1 MDRITSFVL
10 LNTVLLCSAIAEPEN
25 KQVDES
31 SHNYTESS
39 TLMAEDRELW
49 CDEMKS
55 KLKMRKA
62 SKDPF
67 GLAKNY
73 VKKVAAPKIVEQ
85 QDEVVNRDF
94 ENSIQNLK
102 IGVINA
108 AKRTFWLNSKSY
120 QAGSIFNMKSLSL
133 GIDFKVKVISVN
145 SSGII
150 FEDMNSGKT
159 SNKPIGGRPAGFS
172 SGSGIKKVDGIR
184 SSGEGGS
191 VTVE

>member
-10 LNTVLLCSAIAEPEN
+10 LNIVLLCSAIAEPEN

-85 QDEVVNRDF
+85 QDAVINRDF
-94 ENSIQNLK
+94 ENSIRNLK

-108 AKRTFWLNSKSY
+108 TERTFLLNSETY

-133 GIDFKVKVISVN
+133 GIDFRVKVISVN

>member
-73 VKKVAAPKIVEQ
+73 VKKVEAPKRVEKQ
-85 QDEVVNRDF
+85 NEVVNRDF
-94 ENSIQNLK
+94 ENTIQNLK

-108 AKRTFWLNSKSY
+108 TERTFWLDSKTY
-120 QAGSIFNMKSLSL
+120 QAGSIFNMTSLSL
-133 GIDFKVKVISVN
+133 GIDFKVKLISVN

-150 FEDMNSGKT
+150 LEDMNSGKA
-159 SNKPIGGRPAGFS
+159 SNEPIGGRPTGFS
-172 SGSGIKKVDGIR
+172 SGSGIKGIDDIR
-184 SSGEGGS
+184 SSGGGS

>member
-10 LNTVLLCSAIAEPEN
+10 LNIVLLCSAIAEPEN

-73 VKKVAAPKIVEQ
+73 VKKVAAPKKVEQ
-85 QDEVVNRDF
+85 QNEVVNRDF
-94 ENSIQNLK
+94 ENTIQNLE

-108 AKRTFWLNSKSY
+108 AKREFLLNSKTY

>member
-94 ENSIQNLK
+94 ENSIRNLK

-108 AKRTFWLNSKSY
+108 AKREFLLNSNTYK
-120 QAGSIFNMKSLSL
+120 AGSIFNMKSISL
-133 GIDFKVKVISVN
+133 GINFRVKVISVN